1 MRRRLTILAAAA
13 AASAVLAL
21 PASAHPV
28 QPPGLGGDVAVAFAG
43 SGSTVPHTLGL
54 ACAEDRS
61 PAIAFLPPECVI
73 GFGQN

>member
-1 MRRRLTILAAAA
+1 MRRRLTILAAAV
-13 AASAVLAL
+13 AASAILAM

-28 QPPGLGGDVAVAFAG
+28 NPPGLGGDTQVAFSG
-43 SGSTVPHTLGL
+43 SGSSVPHTLGL

-73 GFGQN
+73 GFGRS